1 MTYNINKEL
10 LEMAKNKDAF
20 KFDLKNY
27 KASTLQELESYKS
40 TDEAKNLANIAI
52 NTILLVGNNKGF
64 ETIEKQVKATAV
76 KNKKTE
82 IAELENAVTE
92 ANEAKIEEELGDIL
106 FSCTNL
112 SRFLKKDSEK
122 ALTFAI
128 NKFIIR
134 FSGVEALIEKEGKT
148 FSQLSQA
155 ELDEY
160 WERVKSNSVN

>member
-64 ETIEKQVKATAV
+64 EIIEKQVKATAV
-76 KNKKTE
+76 KNKNTE
-82 IAELENAVTE
+82 IAELEKVLGNIQNTLENDIFTKANVRVILRAVGSLME
-92 ANEAKIEEELGDIL
+92 LQNKNFRQELGAQI
-106 FSCTNL
+106 
-112 SRFLKKDSEK
+112 K
-122 ALTFAI
+122 ARL
-128 NKFIIR
+128 
-134 FSGVEALIEKEGKT
+134 
-148 FSQLSQA
+148 A
-155 ELDEY
+155 EME
-160 WERVKSNSVN
+160 